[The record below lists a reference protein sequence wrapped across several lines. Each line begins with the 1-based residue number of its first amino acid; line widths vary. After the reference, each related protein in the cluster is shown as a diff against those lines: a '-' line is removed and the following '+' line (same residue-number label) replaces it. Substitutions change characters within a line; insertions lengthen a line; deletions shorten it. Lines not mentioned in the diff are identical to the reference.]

1 MNRRRRRVTVHYKPT
16 GAGKT
21 MMRAMG
27 VFHAVFGT
35 VFAIIAVTVII
46 PSAGLFGVLFLAA
59 GAFFA
64 VNGTLIAL
72 GKEGIMGRSYQVET
86 ETDEDEEL
94 TEEGTRTAPPPV
106 SPPSAEARLKQLE
119 DLREKRLITA
129 NEFEEKRKE
138 ILKEL

>member
-1 MNRRRRRVTVHYKPT
+1 
-16 GAGKT
+16 

-59 GAFFA
+59 GVFFA

-72 GKEGIMGRSYQVET
+72 GKEGLMGRSYQIET
-86 ETDEDEEL
+86 ETEGDGPEEPGDIS
-94 TEEGTRTAPPPV
+94 TETSCPAQSR
-106 SPPSAEARLKQLE
+106 PSAGERLKQLE
-119 DLREKRLITA
+119 ELREKRLITA

-138 ILKEL
+138 ILREL